1 MGSAWGRRATPAL
14 VSPLS
19 AHNRLLRGFQE
30 LLNLKS
36 LPHGDELGSL
46 PLHGSGIPAEVMR

>member
-1 MGSAWGRRATPAL
+1 ML

-30 LLNLKS
+30 LLKLKS
-36 LPHGDELGSL
+36 SPHGDELGSL